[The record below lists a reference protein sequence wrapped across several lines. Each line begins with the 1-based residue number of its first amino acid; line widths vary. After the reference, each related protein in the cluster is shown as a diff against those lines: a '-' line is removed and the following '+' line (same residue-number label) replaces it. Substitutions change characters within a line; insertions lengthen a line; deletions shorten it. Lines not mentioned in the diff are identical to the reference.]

1 MVAEPAPRMQA
12 SAGDAWKAGAV
23 MFAGVIMII
32 AGVFEAL
39 AGIAAVVRRAFYVSA
54 PHNLFRFDV
63 LTWGWVHL
71 VLGVLVALAG
81 MSVLAGTSWG
91 RVVGIVLAGAS
102 AIANFLFIPY
112 YPIWTLLI
120 IALDVFVIFA
130 LATYRSG
137 PSAVDG

>member
-1 MVAEPAPRMQA
+1 
-12 SAGDAWKAGAV
+12 
-23 MFAGVIMII
+23 
-32 AGVFEAL
+32 
-39 AGIAAVVRRAFYVSA
+39 
-54 PHNLFRFDV
+54 
-63 LTWGWVHL
+63 
-71 VLGVLVALAG
+71 

-137 PSAVDG
+137 PAAVDG